1 MSEIR
6 VCKDFV
12 QDDSFYI
19 KVSHNPVVDQTTAV
33 YELTL
38 KAKETSGTP
47 ALYVSYDVA
56 AAIVAA
62 APDTTIYDNAVL
74 GIVNVPITREDTSAV
89 QPGKYFASLKR
100 TIGTE
105 TLTLVQ
111 SGIND
116 AAKVEV
122 YQTLTEKV

>member
-1 MSEIR
+1 MAEIR

-38 KAKETSGTP
+38 KVKEKSGTP
-47 ALYVSYDVA
+47 ALYVSYDVN
-56 AAIVAA
+56 AAIIAE
-62 APDTTIYDNAVL
+62 APATTIYDDAVL
-74 GIVNVPITREDTSAV
+74 GIVNIPVTREDTSAV

-105 TLTLVQ
+105 TFTLVQ
-111 SGIND
+111 SGIYD
-116 AAKVEV
+116 AKKVEV

>member
-1 MSEIR
+1 MAEIR

-12 QDDSFYI
+12 QDDSFFI
-19 KVSHNPVVDQTTAV
+19 KVTHNPIVDQTTAV

-38 KAKETSGTP
+38 KAKETSGAP

-56 AAIVAA
+56 AAIVAE
-62 APDTTIYDNAVL
+62 APATIVYDNAVI
-74 GIVNVPITREDTSAV
+74 GIVNVPIPRTETSKV

-100 TIGTE
+100 TIGSE

-111 SGIND
+111 SGISE
-116 AAKVEV
+116 AKKVTV